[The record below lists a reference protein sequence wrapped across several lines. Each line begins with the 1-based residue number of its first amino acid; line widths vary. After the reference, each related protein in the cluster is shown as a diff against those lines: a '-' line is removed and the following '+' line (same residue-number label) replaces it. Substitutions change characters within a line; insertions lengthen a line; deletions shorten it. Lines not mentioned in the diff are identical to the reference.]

1 MPKLENYRRNEIH
14 KNPKTDT
21 RLTMQSQWSRNT
33 LRLVPLGVRSTI
45 HYTPLKHLQRK
56 KPQKPHPCFQETM
69 QEGPV
74 LNHSLNPDRR
84 TYTCRKDPKCIS
96 ETEAFAY
103 LPAIPTLIKTPFPCP
118 PVTPRACTNSYFAAA
133 DRCTLGQA
141 FAATTELAVALCA
154 QTRTERERERLSLS
168 LSHNRT
174 LARTRFSSAVSSL
187 VRCTRLP
194 VDHDTVCL
202 LVSATQRPVTC
213 GQ

>member
-1 MPKLENYRRNEIH
+1 MRYTRTKKLTPGSQCSHNEAEIH
-14 KNPKTDT
+14 HDRIHDRLHSPQTFAEKKTT
-21 RLTMQSQWSRNT
+21 
-33 LRLVPLGVRSTI
+33 
-45 HYTPLKHLQRK
+45 
-56 KPQKPHPCFQETM
+56 KPHPCFQETM
-69 QEGPV
+69 QGGPV

-118 PVTPRACTNSYFAAA
+118 PVTARACTNSYFAAA

-141 FAATTELAVALCA
+141 FAATTELALALCA
-154 QTRTERERERLSLS
+154 QTRRERERERLSLS
-168 LSHNRT
+168 LTHNRT

-187 VRCTRLP
+187 VRCTRLRG
-194 VDHDTVCL
+194 DHDTVCL
-202 LVSATQRPVTC
+202 LVGATQRPVTC

>member
-1 MPKLENYRRNEIH
+1 MPKLKNHRRNEIH

-33 LRLVPLGVRSTI
+33 SRLVPLGIGSTTA
-45 HYTPLKHLQRK
+45 YTPSNICREKNHKASPLLSRNNAGRIS
-56 KPQKPHPCFQETM
+56 PQPL
-69 QEGPV
+69 V
-74 LNHSLNPDRR
+74 DPDRR

-118 PVTPRACTNSYFAAA
+118 PVTARACTNSYFAAP

-154 QTRTERERERLSLS
+154 QTRTERDCLSLS
-168 LSHNRT
+168 QNRT

-202 LVSATQRPVTC
+202 LVGATQRPVTC